1 MDIEIFILH
10 FLLSLIIFINIII
23 YLKKIHN
30 YKEKCDFLIMSIDSI
45 LIFNFYLF
53 ILKLDIFSLL
63 EKIKYYR

>member
-30 YKEKCDFLIMSIDSI
+30 YKEKCDFLIIGIDSI